1 MKKNFTKQR
10 VLLKKLTFFTF
21 LLFYCST
28 VFSQSQIISGT
39 VSDSSGPLPGVS
51 VMLLGSTAV
60 GTTDN
65 KGQYTLNSSKQLS
78 NADSIIFSYIGY
90 AEKKVAFDGRNIMNV
105 LLVEDTQ
112 VLKEVVVTA
121 LDIKRDKRSLGSATQ
136 MITSEQL
143 SDAQS
148 NNWVSA
154 LSGKVAGLNLLS
166 TGSGPVNSVKVILR
180 GNNSLNPD
188 SNYALI
194 VLDGVPVSSGMTSS
208 GVSNAYGAG
217 SGNDVPI
224 DFGNGISDINPND
237 IASVTVLKGASAT
250 ALYGNRAANG
260 ALIITTKSGTRKDN
274 GIGVTINSN
283 VSFNDVLKW
292 PDFQYQYG
300 QGTGTTQLPASQ
312 LYYSYGNSADGIGNS
327 GTSSAYGPAFNGQ
340 SYFQYDPVTQAAG
353 TERTP
358 WVAYKDNVK
367 GFFRKGS
374 TTTNSISLDGGSE
387 KASARASI
395 THSKNEW
402 IMPNTGYERISAAIS
417 MNFKVSDKLKLNSK
431 FNYTNKKSD
440 NLPATG
446 YNNQSMSYFMIF
458 QNPNVNLDWYK
469 PRWKNG
475 QYQINQIHPFSSF
488 IDNPYLI
495 ANEMTNGVNTYKTV
509 GSLSA
514 TYDLSNNLNLMV
526 RSGIDMTNE
535 DREQRRPWSTAN
547 FTKGY
552 YKQQNIFNYEINSD
566 ALLSYKTK
574 ISSSFNFNAS
584 AGANTR
590 STKNTVVNGYVT
602 GLIIPGD
609 YKLSNGTS
617 SPIMTTNYMNR
628 KTNSVYGLANFSY
641 QNSIFIDVTGRND
654 WSSTLPIQNNSFFYP
669 SISSSFILSD
679 LFKLPAEIS
688 FAKLR
693 LSAAQVGN
701 DTDPYKTSRYY
712 SQSEFAA
719 SGSVATTLFN
729 ANFKPEL
736 TTSYEGGI
744 EYNMFKGRLG
754 LDLTL
759 YNNFTKN
766 QILEVPLDQTTG
778 YSRAVLNSGLVR
790 NQGIEVL
797 LTGKPIHTKDFKWN
811 ITINWAKNKNKVLEL
826 ADGMDNRQ
834 DIGYGGNATIQARV
848 GGSTGGIYGFG
859 FLRSPDVQVVYDKNG
874 LTARTS
880 EIQYIGEAFADWK
893 GGINNEFVYKNFRFS
908 FLIDGQYGGMIY
920 SQTHHKM
927 TEQGKLTHTLP
938 GREEGFIIGNGVV
951 LNVDG
956 TYSPNTTKV
965 APGSYY
971 ADFYRRANV
980 EANSFD
986 ASYLKLRELRI
997 EFNIPKNWLN
1007 KIGLNQ
1013 ASIAVYGRDL
1023 AMITSFPMFDPETA
1037 SLNGSTIL
1045 PGVEMGQLPSP
1056 RTFGM
1061 NLTLKF

>member
-1 MKKNFTKQR
+1 MKIIFTKKR
-10 VLLKKLTFFTF
+10 VILKKLTFCTF
-21 LLFYCST
+21 LLLYCSI
-28 VFSQSQIISGT
+28 VFSQSHIITGT
-39 VSDSSGPLPGVS
+39 VSDGSGSLPGVS
-51 VMLLGSTAV
+51 VILQGSSTV
-60 GTTDN
+60 GITDN
-65 KGQYTLNSSKQLS
+65 KGQYTLNSVKQLS
-78 NADSIIFSYIGY
+78 NADTLIFRYIGY
-90 AEKKVAFDGRNIMNV
+90 ADKKVAFDGRNVINV

-112 VLKEVVVTA
+112 ILKEVVVTA
-121 LDIKRDKRSLGSATQ
+121 LDIKRNKRSLGSAIQ
-136 MITSEQL
+136 MIGSEQL
-143 SDAQS
+143 TDAQS
-148 NNWVSA
+148 NNWVSS
-154 LSGKVAGLNLLS
+154 LSGKVAGLNLVS
-166 TGSGPVNSVKVILR
+166 TGSGPVNSVKVVLR

-194 VLDGVPVSSGMTSS
+194 VLDGVPMSSGMTSS

-260 ALIITTKSGTRKDN
+260 ALIITTKSGARKDN

-300 QGTGTTQLPASQ
+300 QGTGTTQVPASQ

-358 WVAYKDNVK
+358 WVPYKDNIK
-367 GFFRKGS
+367 GFFRTGS
-374 TTTNSISLDGGSE
+374 TITNSISLDGGSE

-402 IMPNTGYERISAAIS
+402 IMPNTGYERLNATVS
-417 MNFKVSDKLKLNSK
+417 MNFKLSDKLKFNSK
-431 FNYTNKKSD
+431 INYSNKKSD

-458 QNPNVNLDWYK
+458 QNPNVNLDWYQ

-475 QYQINQIHPFSSF
+475 QYEINQIHPFSSF
-488 IDNPYLI
+488 IDNPFLI
-495 ANEMTNGVNTYKTV
+495 ANEMTNGVNSYNTV

-514 TYDLSNNLNLMV
+514 TYDFSNKLNLMV

-535 DREQRRPWSTAN
+535 DRDQRRPWSTAN

-566 ALLSYKTK
+566 ALLSYKTS
-574 ISSSFNFNAS
+574 ISTSFNFNAS

-590 STKNTVVNGYVT
+590 STKNAVVNGYVT
-602 GLIIPGD
+602 GLIIPGV

-617 SPIMTTNYMNR
+617 SPIMSTNYMNR
-628 KTNSVYGLANFSY
+628 KTNSVYGLASFSY
-641 QNSIFIDVTGRND
+641 QNKIFVDVTGRND
-654 WSSTLPIQNNSFFYP
+654 WSSTLPVQNNSFFYP

-679 LFKLPAEIS
+679 LFKLPSEIS
-688 FAKLR
+688 YAKLR

-736 TTSYEGGI
+736 TTSYEGGL

-754 LDLTL
+754 LDVTL
-759 YNNFTKN
+759 YSNSTKN

-797 LTGKPIHTKDFKWN
+797 LTAKPIQTKDFKWN

-826 ADGMDNRQ
+826 AEGMDNRQ

-859 FLRSPDVQVVYDKNG
+859 YVRSPEGKIVYDKNG
-874 LTARTS
+874 LTARTA

-893 GGINNEFVYKNFRFS
+893 GGINNEFIYKSFRFS
-908 FLIDGQYGGMIY
+908 FLIDGQSGGMIY

-927 TEQGKLTHTLP
+927 SEQGKMTNTLA
-938 GREEGFIIGNGVV
+938 GREEGFVIGDGVV
-951 LNVDG
+951 LNADG

-965 APGSYY
+965 APGSFYGDY
-971 ADFYRRANV
+971 YRRANV

-997 EFNIPKNWLN
+997 EFNIPKRWLS
-1007 KIGLNQ
+1007 KVSLNQ

-1023 AMITSFPMFDPETA
+1023 AMITNFPMFDPETA
-1037 SLNGSTIL
+1037 ALNGSTIL
-1045 PGVEMGQLPSP
+1045 PGIEMGQLPSP

-1061 NLTLKF
+1061 NLTVKF

>member
-121 LDIKRDKRSLGSATQ
+121 LDIKREKRSLGSATQ

-260 ALIITTKSGTRKDN
+260 ALIITTKSGSRKDN

-300 QGTGTTQLPASQ
+300 QGTGTTQVPASQ
-312 LYYSYGNSADGIGNS
+312 LYYSYGNSADGTGNS
-327 GTSSAYGPAFNGQ
+327 GTSSAFGPAFNGQ

-358 WVAYKDNVK
+358 WVPYKNNVK
-367 GFFRKGS
+367 GFFRTGS

-395 THSKNEW
+395 THTKNEW

-417 MNFKVSDKLKLNSK
+417 MNVKMSDKLKFNSK
-431 FNYTNKKSD
+431 INYTNKKSD

-458 QNPNVNLDWYK
+458 QNPNVNLDWYE

-488 IDNPYLI
+488 IDNPFLI
-495 ANEMTNGVNTYKTV
+495 AHEMTNGVNSYKTV

-514 TYDLSNNLNLMV
+514 TYDFSKNLNLMV
-526 RSGIDMTNE
+526 RSGIDMNNE

-566 ALLSYKTK
+566 ALLSYKTQ
-574 ISSSFNFNAS
+574 ISSSFNFNTS
-584 AGANTR
+584 VGANTR
-590 STKNTVVNGYVT
+590 TTKNTVVNGYVI

-617 SPIMTTNYMNR
+617 SPIMSTNYMNR
-628 KTNSVYGLANFSY
+628 KTNSVYGLASFSY
-641 QNSIFIDVTGRND
+641 QNSIFVDVTGRND
-654 WSSTLPIQNNSFFYP
+654 WSSTLPVKNNSFFYP

-679 LFKLPAEIS
+679 LFKLPSEIS
-688 FAKLR
+688 YAKLR

-712 SQSEFAA
+712 SQSEFPA

-754 LDLTL
+754 LDITL
-759 YNNFTKN
+759 YSNYTKN

-790 NQGIEVL
+790 NQGIEL
-797 LTGKPIHTKDFKWN
+797 LFTAKPIQTKDFKWN
-811 ITINWAKNKNKVLEL
+811 ITVNWAKNKNKVLEL
-826 ADGMDNRQ
+826 AEGMDNRQ

-859 FLRSPDVQVVYDKNG
+859 YVRNPEGQIVYDKNG
-874 LTARTS
+874 LTARKS

-927 TEQGKLTHTLP
+927 SEQGKLTNTLA
-938 GREEGFIIGNGVV
+938 GREEGFVIGNGVV
-951 LNVDG
+951 LNTDG

-997 EFNIPKNWLN
+997 EFNIPKSWLN

-1061 NLTLKF
+1061 NLTIKL